1 MTLKQ
6 VRPERTGWRDEEIS
20 RRHREWGY
28 DCPAV
33 DLDFVLIE
41 FDRCKACALVDY
53 KHQEC
58 KTPPTSASLA
68 AMSDLAS
75 RAKIPAFACWYAD
88 DFSWFWPV
96 PLNQHA
102 EQWAPKPYGKKLSE
116 RQWVE
121 MLYVMRGRPAPEE
134 LTFHD

>member
-1 MTLKQ
+1 MTTKQ
-6 VRPERTGWRDEEIS
+6 VAQERTGWRDEEIS

-41 FDRCKACALVDY
+41 FDQCKACALVDY
-53 KHQEC
+53 KHQQC
-58 KTPPTSASLA
+58 TQPPTSASLA
-68 AMSDLAS
+68 AISDLAS
-75 RAKIPAFACWYAD
+75 RAEIPAFACWYAD

-96 PLNQHA
+96 PLNKYA
-102 EQWAPKPYGKKLSE
+102 EKWVSKPFEEKLSE

-121 MLYVMRGRPAPEE
+121 MLYAMRGRPAPEDVK
-134 LTFHD
+134 LND